1 MPKPNFLKITLYR
14 MCGFIFGLT
23 FVINM
28 MEAGEQKAQAE
39 YAKIAETAPVAL
51 EIFKQEEE
59 HE

>member
-14 MCGFIFGLT
+14 MCGFIFA
-23 FVINM
+23 INM
-28 MEAGEQKAQAE
+28 MEAGGQKAQAE